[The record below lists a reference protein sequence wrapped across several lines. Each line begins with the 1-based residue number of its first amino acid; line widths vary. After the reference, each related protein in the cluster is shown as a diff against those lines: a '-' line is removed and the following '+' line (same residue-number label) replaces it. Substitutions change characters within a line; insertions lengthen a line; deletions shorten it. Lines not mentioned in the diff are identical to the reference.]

1 MQALRNIIW
10 WLIGLTTVIVFTLVL
25 LLSSLLSGQF
35 WEVPRSALI
44 SVYAGLL
51 LGLINRI
58 GILRLGETL
67 IHEIGHAQMA
77 ALTFGKVSYI
87 RVERDTSGVTYHYQ
101 GRFFRRLTSAFIS
114 LFGPISS
121 AVVFLITARLVAS
134 ELTAYWAIGAGIFII
149 LILISTVRNIWGWIT
164 GIFLLGILYLA
175 LEASGYIE
183 PQFLTADNLAQGNTL
198 LVNSIL
204 AVTAFNL
211 GSALK
216 YSIQFRFPRNP
227 NSDEFRF
234 SRALFLPGFV
244 GGHLIILIQLG
255 LMWLGLGY
263 LLGWPS
269 AFEIGRFI

>member
-1 MQALRNIIW
+1 M
-10 WLIGLTTVIVFTLVL
+10 
-25 LLSSLLSGQF
+25 
-35 WEVPRSALI
+35 I
-44 SVYAGLL
+44 SVYVGLL
-51 LGLINRI
+51 LGLINRV
-58 GILRLGETL
+58 GVLRLGETL

-77 ALTFGKVSYI
+77 ALTFGKVSFI

-134 ELTAYWAIGAGIFII
+134 ELTAYWAIGAGIFVI
-149 LILISTVRNIWGWIT
+149 LILITTVRNVWGWIT
-164 GIFLLGILYLA
+164 GIVLLVILYLA

-183 PQFLTADNLAQGNTL
+183 PQFLSADNLLQGNTL

-216 YSIQFRFPRNP
+216 YSIQFRFPRNL

-244 GGHLIILIQLG
+244 GGHLIILIQLA
-255 LMWLGLGY
+255 LLWLGLSY
-263 LLGWPS
+263 ILGWPS
-269 AFEIGRFI
+269 PFEVGKFI

>member
-1 MQALRNIIW
+1 MIW

-51 LGLINRI
+51 FGLINRI

-149 LILISTVRNIWGWIT
+149 LILITTVRNIWGWIT
-164 GIFLLGILYLA
+164 GIVLLGILYLA

>member
-149 LILISTVRNIWGWIT
+149 LILITTVRNIWGWIT
-164 GIFLLGILYLA
+164 GIVLLGILYLA

>member
-1 MQALRNIIW
+1 M
-10 WLIGLTTVIVFTLVL
+10 
-25 LLSSLLSGQF
+25 
-35 WEVPRSALI
+35 I

-149 LILISTVRNIWGWIT
+149 LILVSTVRNIWGWIT
-164 GIFLLGILYLA
+164 GIVLLGILYLA

-183 PQFLTADNLAQGNTL
+183 PQFLSADKLLQGNTL

-204 AVTAFNL
+204 AVAAFNL

-255 LMWLGLGY
+255 LMWIGLSY

-269 AFEIGRFI
+269 PFEVGKFI

>member
-1 MQALRNIIW
+1 MQALRNITW

-35 WEVPRSALI
+35 WEVPRSAMI
-44 SVYAGLL
+44 SVYVGLL

-77 ALTFGKVSYI
+77 ALTFGKVSFI

-149 LILISTVRNIWGWIT
+149 LILITTVRNIWGWIT
-164 GIFLLGILYLA
+164 GIVLLGILYLA

-183 PQFLTADNLAQGNTL
+183 PQFLSADNLLQSNTL

-244 GGHLIILIQLG
+244 GGHLIILMQLA
-255 LMWLGLGY
+255 LFWLGLSY

>member
-1 MQALRNIIW
+1 MQALRNITW

-35 WEVPRSALI
+35 WEVPRSAMI
-44 SVYAGLL
+44 SVYVGLL

-58 GILRLGETL
+58 GVLRLGETL

-77 ALTFGKVSYI
+77 ALTFGKVSFI

-134 ELTAYWAIGAGIFII
+134 ELTAYWAIGAGIFVI
-149 LILISTVRNIWGWIT
+149 LILITTVRNVWGWIT
-164 GIFLLGILYLA
+164 GIVLLVILYLA

-183 PQFLTADNLAQGNTL
+183 PQFLSADNLLQGNTL
-198 LVNSIL
+198 LVNLIL

-244 GGHLIILIQLG
+244 GGHLIILIQLA
-255 LMWLGLGY
+255 LLWLGLSY

-269 AFEIGRFI
+269 PFEVGKFI